1 MNQDYAKYHSS
12 DKMKRERAKRN
23 AARRA
28 MVKSGAVR
36 KGDGKHV
43 DHTDGNPNN
52 NRRSNLRVMTAKANR
67 KKQ

>member
-1 MNQDYAKYHSS
+1 MNSDYEKYHSS
-12 DKMKRERAKRN
+12 ERMKRERASRN

-28 MVKSGAVR
+28 LVRDGLAR

-43 DHTDGNPNN
+43 DHVDGNPNN
-52 NRRSNLRVMTAKANR
+52 NRRKNLRVIDARANR

>member
-1 MNQDYAKYHSS
+1 MNSDYAKYHSS

-28 MVKSGAVR
+28 MVKTGAVR

-43 DHTDGNPNN
+43 DHADGNPNN
-52 NRRSNLRVMTAKANR
+52 NRRSNLRVMSAKANR

>member
-28 MVKSGAVR
+28 MVRSGAVR

-43 DHTDGNPNN
+43 DHVDGNPNN
-52 NRRSNLRVMTAKANR
+52 NRRSNLRVMNAKANR